1 MNTKIQK
8 IEKYFNNEIPS
19 LISNCKKIVNKN
31 SDIKAV
37 YIVGGMIRDILSD
50 IKPSEP
56 DIAVAGNF
64 NKFVNLLSE
73 KYRGKIKFHHNFLS
87 AQMYTNILHIDI
99 NCLRTEKYNPPG
111 SLPKTKATLDIEQD
125 LIRRDFTVNSIAIN
139 ISDINKFKLIDP
151 YKGIED
157 IYEKKIKVLHNKS
170 FIDDPTRIFRA
181 INYKYKNNFEI
192 DPETFNLMKLS
203 SKNVRNLSK
212 DRIKKEM
219 RIFLDTDK
227 VIEKIKFTKKINLF
241 ENISK
246 DLSVFKTNLQKTK
259 IPNNFLEILGIILF
273 ESDKKQIVKI
283 FDWIKL
289 SKEEKLKLL
298 DIHKMKKICEK
309 LSHDKLKAS
318 EVVHLCQNISIEILK
333 SHYIVCKIVQSNNQI
348 LKYLDYY
355 KNIVPD
361 LSAKELMNLQ
371 IKEVKIIGELLSIL
385 RNKKIDGEIKNK
397 IEAKKF
403 VKNFLNN

>member
-1 MNTKIQK
+1 MK
-8 IEKYFNNEIPS
+8 
-19 LISNCKKIVNKN
+19 
-31 SDIKAV
+31 SD
-37 YIVGGMIRDILSD
+37 
-50 IKPSEP
+50 
-56 DIAVAGNF
+56 
-64 NKFVNLLSE
+64 
-73 KYRGKIKFHHNFLS
+73 
-87 AQMYTNILHIDI
+87 
-99 NCLRTEKYNPPG
+99 
-111 SLPKTKATLDIEQD
+111 
-125 LIRRDFTVNSIAIN
+125 
-139 ISDINKFKLIDP
+139 
-151 YKGIED
+151 
-157 IYEKKIKVLHNKS
+157 
-170 FIDDPTRIFRA
+170 
-181 INYKYKNNFEI
+181 
-192 DPETFNLMKLS
+192 
-203 SKNVRNLSK
+203 
-212 DRIKKEM
+212 
-219 RIFLDTDK
+219 
-227 VIEKIKFTKKINLF
+227 
-241 ENISK
+241 
-246 DLSVFKTNLQKTK
+246 
-259 IPNNFLEILGIILF
+259 EILGIILF

-371 IKEVKIIGELLSIL
+371 IKEGKIIGELLSIL